1 MMLTVLWLGLGC
13 VQQPEATVTPTSRIV
28 SLGGPV
34 TELVYALGRGDT
46 LVGRD
51 TSSVFPEE
59 ALRLPDVGYH
69 RQLSA
74 EGVLSLAPTL
84 VLATAH
90 AGPPEAVEQLR
101 AAGVTVLLLPEEAT
115 AEGSRARTIAAGEA
129 LDRVEA
135 AQTLVAQLD
144 AGLTGLSPLAQAPKV
159 MFVYARGGVALEVAG
174 QETAADEMIR
184 LVGAQNAISGYT
196 GYKPL
201 TPEAAIAAA
210 PDVLLMTA
218 RGLESAG
225 GEATIWEN
233 PALMATPAGQSRRL
247 IVMDDLLLLGFGPRL
262 PEAARQLTSALAET
276 QTSP

>member
-1 MMLTVLWLGLGC
+1 M
-13 VQQPEATVTPTSRIV
+13 
-28 SLGGPV
+28 

-90 AGPPEAVEQLR
+90 AGPPEAVDQLR
-101 AAGVTVLLLPEEAT
+101 AAGVTVLLLP
-115 AEGSRARTIAAGEA
+115 AGEA
-129 LDRVEA
+129 LDRQQA
-135 AQTLVAQLD
+135 AQALVEQLD
-144 AGLTGLSPLAQAPKV
+144 AGLLGLSPLTKAPKV

-210 PDVLLMTA
+210 PDVLLMTS